1 MAIHKGSEG
10 AIFIGSDQIA
20 EVKSYSLDES
30 ADTIETSNMG
40 SAARTYL
47 SSLTSFSGSVDCM
60 WDETDT
66 AGQVALAVGST
77 VTLLWYP
84 EGNASGATK
93 YSGSVIVTGKNIT
106 ASFDGLVEAS
116 ISVQG
121 SGAITTSTVA

>member
-1 MAIHKGSEG
+1 MPVHKGSEG
-10 AIFIGSDQIA
+10 AIKIGSNQIA

-30 ADTIETSNMG
+30 ADTIETTSMG
-40 SAARTYL
+40 DAARTHL

-66 AGQVALAVGST
+66 GQTGLAVGST

-84 EGNASGATK
+84 EGSGTGATF

-106 ASFDGLVEAS
+106 GSFDGLVEAS
-116 ISVQG
+116 IAVQG
-121 SGAITTSTVA
+121 SGAITTATV

>member
-1 MAIHKGSEG
+1 MPVHKGSEG
-10 AIFIGSDQIA
+10 AIKIGSNQIA

-30 ADTIETSNMG
+30 ADTIETTSMG
-40 SAARTYL
+40 DAARTHL

-66 AGQVALAVGST
+66 NGQVALAVGST

-84 EGNASGATK
+84 EGSGTGATF

-106 ASFDGLVEAS
+106 GSFDGLVEAS
-116 ISVQG
+116 IAVQG
-121 SGAITTSTVA
+121 SGAITTATV

>member
-1 MAIHKGSEG
+1 MGIHRGSEG
-10 AIFIGSDQIA
+10 AIKIGSNQIA

-30 ADTIETSNMG
+30 ADTIETTSMG
-40 SAARTYL
+40 DAARTHL

-66 AGQVALAVGST
+66 NGQTALAVGST

-84 EGNASGATK
+84 EGSDSGDTY

-106 ASFDGLVEAS
+106 GSFDGLVEAS
-116 ISVQG
+116 IAVQG
-121 SGAITTSTVA
+121 SGAITTATV

>member
-1 MAIHKGSEG
+1 MAVHKGSEG
-10 AIFIGSDQIA
+10 AIKIGSNTVA

-30 ADTIETSNMG
+30 ADTIETTSMG
-40 SAARTYL
+40 DAARTHL

-66 AGQVALAVGST
+66 NGQTALAVGST

-84 EGNASGATK
+84 EGSASGATY

-106 ASFDGLVEAS
+106 GSFDGLVEAS
-116 ISVQG
+116 IAIQG
-121 SGAITTSTVA
+121 SGAITTATV

>member
-1 MAIHKGSEG
+1 MAVHKGSEG
-10 AIFIGSDQIA
+10 AIKIGSATVA

-40 SAARTYL
+40 SSARTYL

-60 WDETDT
+60 WDETDSS
-66 AGQVALAVGST
+66 QNALAVGST

-84 EGNASGATK
+84 EGSGTGATY

-106 ASFDGLVEAS
+106 GSFDGLVEAS
-116 ISVQG
+116 IAIQG
-121 SGAITTSTVA
+121 SGAITTATV

>member
-1 MAIHKGSEG
+1 MAVHKGSEG
-10 AIFIGSDQIA
+10 AIKIGSATVA

-40 SAARTYL
+40 SSARTYL

-60 WDETDT
+60 WDETDSS
-66 AGQVALAVGST
+66 QNALAVGST

-84 EGNASGATK
+84 EGSGTGATF

-106 ASFDGLVEAS
+106 GSFDGLVEAS
-116 ISVQG
+116 IAVQG
-121 SGAITTSTVA
+121 SGAITTATV

>member
-1 MAIHKGSEG
+1 MAVHKGSEG
-10 AIFIGSDQIA
+10 AIKIGSATVA

-40 SAARTYL
+40 SSARTYL
-47 SSLTSFSGSVDCM
+47 ASLTSFSGSVDCM
-60 WDETDT
+60 WDETDSS
-66 AGQVALAVGST
+66 QNALAVGST

-84 EGNASGATK
+84 EGSGTGATY

-116 ISVQG
+116 IAVQG
-121 SGAITTSTVA
+121 SGAITTATV